1 MRERAL
7 ALGLRVDF
15 LTLSVNEEVGEEPVR
30 GGLPCSPTGVDGCT
44 QQGCLFQGGGEE
56 EGPKSVSSKP
66 STFGSGSQTIVWF
79 F

>member
-1 MRERAL
+1 M

-44 QQGCLFQGGGEE
+44 QQGCLFQEE
-56 EGPKSVSSKP
+56 ERRKEPKSGSSKP
-66 STFGSGSQTIVWF
+66 STFGSSENAIHYLKGNW
-79 F
+79 